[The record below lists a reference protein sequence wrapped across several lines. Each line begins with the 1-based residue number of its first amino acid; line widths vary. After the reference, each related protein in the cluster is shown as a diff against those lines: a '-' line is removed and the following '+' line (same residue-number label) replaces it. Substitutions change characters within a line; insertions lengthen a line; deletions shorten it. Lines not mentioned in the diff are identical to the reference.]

1 MSVLIKNMTMPKNC
15 IECPM
20 QFGGWCYV
28 CPPDIDERVAE
39 TVEEAV
45 KQGKPDWCPLVE
57 IEGDDVAPVTHGQ
70 WIWVGEKTV
79 DGYTFDRYK
88 CSNCGSVFLEYRS
101 EDHHLRIASM
111 ILTGTVRTSCCP
123 DCGTKMGE
131 AVQV

>member
-1 MSVLIKNMTMPKNC
+1 MSVLIKNTTMPKNC

-57 IEGDDVAPVTHGQ
+57 IQGDDVAPVVHGH
-70 WIWVGEKTV
+70 WENKYERNYIFFGT
-79 DGYTFDRYK
+79 
-88 CSNCGSVFLEYRS
+88 CSVCKHICQENNICGNCGAIMDES
-101 EDHHLRIASM
+101 EDKAN
-111 ILTGTVRTSCCP
+111 
-123 DCGTKMGE
+123 E
-131 AVQV
+131 

>member
-57 IEGDDVAPVTHGQ
+57 IEGDDVAPVVHGR
-70 WIWVGEKTV
+70 WLWMTKKEAASYSSLGFVV
-79 DGYTFDRYK
+79 DSENWR
-88 CSNCGSVFLEYRS
+88 CSRCNKHGAGRWWARDNKFCPNCGAKMDER
-101 EDHHLRIASM
+101 EDS
-111 ILTGTVRTSCCP
+111 
-123 DCGTKMGE
+123 DNE
-131 AVQV
+131 

>member
-1 MSVLIKNMTMPKNC
+1 MSELIKNTTMPKNC

-57 IEGDDVAPVTHGQ
+57 IEGDDVAPVVHGR
-70 WIWVGEKTV
+70 WIKVKHPYGNVNWQKNVLYATNV
-79 DGYTFDRYK
+79 
-88 CSNCGSVFLEYRS
+88 
-101 EDHHLRIASM
+101 
-111 ILTGTVRTSCCP
+111 
-123 DCGTKMGE
+123 
-131 AVQV
+131 

>member
-1 MSVLIKNMTMPKNC
+1 MSILIKNTTMPKNC

-57 IEGDDVAPVTHGQ
+57 IEGDDVVPVVHGH
-70 WIWVGEKTV
+70 WSKEMRFTEDFMGNRTY
-79 DGYTFDRYK
+79 GYK
-88 CSNCGSVFLEYRS
+88 CSICGKLANRLQFCGNCGAKMNES
-101 EDHHLRIASM
+101 ED
-111 ILTGTVRTSCCP
+111 
-123 DCGTKMGE
+123 K
-131 AVQV
+131 Q

>member
-1 MSVLIKNMTMPKNC
+1 MESVSVLIKNMTMPKNC

-57 IEGDDVAPVTHGQ
+57 IEGDDVDPGVHGH
-70 WIWVGEKTV
+70 WIEELGDVISCRCSRCDHSYNLYE
-79 DGYTFDRYK
+79 DDINGYPY
-88 CSNCGSVFLEYRS
+88 CAWCGAKMDES
-101 EDHHLRIASM
+101 EDN
-111 ILTGTVRTSCCP
+111 
-123 DCGTKMGE
+123 K
-131 AVQV
+131 

>member
-1 MSVLIKNMTMPKNC
+1 MGTVSVLIKNLTMPKNC

-57 IEGDDVAPVTHGQ
+57 IEGDDVDPVVHGRWEVVYNSVGKQEGQCTHCGKNSG
-70 WIWVGEKTV
+70 ILITKKS
-79 DGYTFDRYK
+79 Y
-88 CSNCGSVFLEYRS
+88 CPNCGAKMDES
-101 EDHHLRIASM
+101 EDNDHA
-111 ILTGTVRTSCCP
+111 
-123 DCGTKMGE
+123 
-131 AVQV
+131 